1 MVACKFP
8 VQKIFLP
15 VYLPTRTFWWVLIVI
30 FAMLFSSN
38 VWAERIKDIA
48 TIGGVRDNQLAG
60 YGLVTGLDGSGDQT
74 TQTPFTVQSIVNML
88 GNLGV
93 TLPPGSNLQL
103 KNVAAVM
110 VTAELPAYARPGQRI
125 DVTVSSIGNAKSLKG
140 GTLIMTPLKGID
152 GQVYA
157 IAQGNV
163 AVGGAG
169 AQAGGGTQQTVNHLL
184 AGRIPSGATVER
196 IVPAMVGEGANVI
209 VELKET
215 DFDTARRVAEAINRV
230 APDSAQALDGRS
242 IQVNAP
248 VGRPERVAFLG
259 RIENLEVSAARPGAR
274 VVVNARTGS
283 VVMNQSV
290 VLENCAVA
298 HGNLTVTIDTRT
310 DVSQPAPASFG
321 TTVASTSAQI
331 NINQEGGA
339 VMEVKSSANLA
350 DVVKALNAIGAKP
363 PDLVSILQ
371 AMKASGALRAEL
383 EII

>member
-1 MVACKFP
+1 MATRKFSARKPILRAHFLTRAFWRAVA
-8 VQKIFLP
+8 
-15 VYLPTRTFWWVLIVI
+15 VI
-30 FAMLFSSN
+30 FAMLFSAN
-38 VWAERIKDIA
+38 AQAERIKDIA

-74 TQTPFTVQSIVNML
+74 TQTPFTVQSIINML

-110 VTAELPAYARPGQRI
+110 VTADLPAYVRPGQRI

-140 GTLIMTPLKGID
+140 GTLVMTPLKGID
-152 GQVYA
+152 GQIYA

-163 AVGGAG
+163 AVIGAG
-169 AQAGGGTQQTVNHLL
+169 AQAGGAQQTINHLL
-184 AGRIPSGATVER
+184 AGRIPGGATVER
-196 IVPAMVGEGANVI
+196 IVPAMLGEGANVTI
-209 VELKET
+209 ELKET
-215 DFDTARRVAEAINRV
+215 DFNTANRVATAINSV

-242 IQVNAP
+242 IQVIAP
-248 VGRPERVAFLG
+248 AHPSERVAFLG
-259 RIENLEVSAARPGAR
+259 RIENIEVAASRPGAR

-283 VVMNQSV
+283 VVMNRNV
-290 VLENCAVA
+290 TIENCAVA
-298 HGNLTVTIDTRT
+298 HGNLTVTIDTAT
-310 DVSQPAPASFG
+310 SVSQPAPASFG
-321 TTVASTSAQI
+321 TTVATTTPQI
-331 NINQEGGA
+331 SINQEGSA
-339 VMEVKSSANLA
+339 IREIRSSANLA

>member
-1 MVACKFP
+1 MFERRFP
-8 VQKIFLP
+8 VRKVHLP
-15 VYLPTRTFWWVLIVI
+15 VHFPMRTLWRVIIVI
-30 FAMLFSSN
+30 LAVLFSSSAY
-38 VWAERIKDIA
+38 AERIKDIA

-74 TQTPFTVQSIVNML
+74 TQTPFTVQSIINML

-110 VTAELPAYARPGQRI
+110 VTAELPAYVRPGQRI

-157 IAQGNV
+157 IAQGNL

-169 AQAGGGTQQTVNHLL
+169 AQTGGAQQTINHLL
-184 AGRIPSGATVER
+184 AGRIPGGATVER
-196 IVPAMVGEGANVI
+196 AVPAMVGEGANVI
-209 VELKET
+209 VELKAT
-215 DFDTARRVAEAINRV
+215 DFDTARRVAEAINKV

-242 IQVNAP
+242 VQVQAP
-248 VGRPERVAFLG
+248 TEIPERVAFLG
-259 RIENLEVSAARPGAR
+259 RIENLEVAATRPGAR
-274 VVVNARTGS
+274 VIVNARTGS
-283 VVMNQSV
+283 VVMNRSV
-290 VLENCAVA
+290 TLDTCAVA
-298 HGNLTVTIDTRT
+298 HGSLTVTVGTRT
-310 DVSQPAPASFG
+310 DVNQPAPG
-321 TTVASTSAQI
+321 TLGATVASTSGEVDI
-331 NINQEGGA
+331 EQEGGT
-339 VMEVKSSANLA
+339 VREIRSSANLA
-350 DVVKALNAIGAKP
+350 DVIKALNAIGAKP
-363 PDLVSILQ
+363 LDLVSILQ